1 MAGGI
6 SGWWRN
12 RVKNHRQKVMRKFL
26 KLSDV
31 KLGRLT
37 RKRFLKYTDHKVS
50 MIMVIIGAMIV
61 SIGFVLIAFVDFF
74 LEGHFNWVNII
85 GTNFIWLM
93 GLFFL
98 LIINAL
104 IMDYHNISISSAT
117 NNIGRMGAVIG
128 PLSKWT
134 DYHYYHAYSF
144 SKLANLPFIGYEETY
159 MFEDIDDW
167 SDEDLGQFM
176 RIVIGCLMIY
186 VNDDGHPD
194 GEVLN
199 KLLKDIHA
207 VQIFDGIKSRVT
219 ERRNARLK
227 REKETKH
234 RLDLERERA
243 RKASS
248 ASMAEEVKASLVHEE
263 PDPSD
268 PDVVRLNNIAESMR
282 NKTEELRNAAQAN
295 KLRSASE

>member
-50 MIMVIIGAMIV
+50 TIMVIIGAMIV

-74 LEGHFNWVNII
+74 LDGHFNWVNII
-85 GTNFIWLM
+85 CSSIIWII
-93 GLFFL
+93 FFL
-98 LIINAL
+98 LLLFIGL
-104 IMDYHNISISSAT
+104 LVIMNGDDISVT

-128 PLSKWT
+128 PLAKWT
-134 DYHYYHAYSF
+134 DYSYGHTYSF
-144 SKLANLPFIGYEETY
+144 VKLANLSFIGYEETY
-159 MFEDIDDW
+159 MFEDINDW

-219 ERRNARLK
+219 ARRNARLK

-234 RLDLERERA
+234 RLDLEREKA

-248 ASMAEEVKASLVHEE
+248 ASIAEEVKASLVHEE
-263 PDPSD
+263 PDSSD

>member
-31 KLGRLT
+31 KLGRMA
-37 RKRFLKYTDHKVS
+37 RKRFKYNDDRIHRT
-50 MIMVIIGAMIV
+50 IAMVGALIV
-61 SIGFVLIAFVDFF
+61 AIGFVLITFADFF

-85 GTNFIWLM
+85 GSSIVWLSIFIVLS
-93 GLFFL
+93 LFIF
-98 LIINAL
+98 IFT
-104 IMDYHNISISSAT
+104 NISVT
-117 NNIGRMGAVIG
+117 NYMGRMGAVIE
-128 PLSKWT
+128 PLSEWT
-134 DYHYYHAYSF
+134 DYMHNHAYSF

-159 MFEDIDDW
+159 MFDDIGDW

-186 VNDDGHPD
+186 VNDDGNPD

-234 RLDLERERA
+234 RLDLEREKA

-263 PDPSD
+263 PDSSD

-282 NKTEELRNAAQAN
+282 NKTEELRNVAQN
-295 KLRSASE
+295 KLRGTSE